1 MKDKYWYGTIELFF
15 DNVDAKDREELE
27 DKIYKIIGKSLPSW
41 AEIEEIEV
49 EDYD

>member
-1 MKDKYWYGTIELFF
+1 MKDKYYYGNITLSFEM
-15 DNVDAKDREELE
+15 NAKDREELE
-27 DKIYKIIGKSLPSW
+27 DKIYKIIGKSLPHW